1 GLAAVGADLH
11 APWVRRAIDWL
22 LARQNPDGGW
32 GEGPASYRD
41 PSLAG
46 LGPSMPPLTGLVLAG
61 LLDIGEGHTPAVAR
75 GVRYLLDQQRP
86 AGDWPNGGY
95 LHTYIPPDS
104 FYHYPEADRFY
115 PLEALGRY
123 LAWRQGRPAPRTA
136 GIRLEA
142 VPGQLRDDFFLDA
155 MRQQGDPEAEAV
167 VRRPFDRGA
176 VGAVNDLL
184 ARCQQGDDAVPAGLP
199 AEAGGPLPAAAP
211 VAAPAGP
218 RRAA

>member
-1 GLAAVGADLH
+1 
-11 APWVRRAIDWL
+11 
-22 LARQNPDGGW
+22 
-32 GEGPASYRD
+32 
-41 PSLAG
+41 
-46 LGPSMPPLTGLVLAG
+46 
-61 LLDIGEGHTPAVAR
+61 
-75 GVRYLLDQQRP
+75 
-86 AGDWPNGGY
+86 
-95 LHTYIPPDS
+95 TYIPPDS

-199 AEAGGPLPAAAP
+199 AEAGAYFERTAWLPAWADPVRLAMAQRLFARCGWEVALGLFYSSLPQGYAAVP
-211 VAAPAGP
+211 CARVLGGTRAMADHARRRIFETGQFLFDVLDEGALAPAG
-218 RRAA
+218 R